1 MNTLILNILK
11 KTHLSFHSLSLP
23 FTPFHSLKKHSPL
36 LSLLLASFLFASCG
50 TRVVLDEE
58 RTFSSTWHRFTP
70 QEFEVDIPDADL
82 YFHVDYTVTV
92 DTSIYRYDRLPLV
105 VDIHS
110 ADGTHRHL
118 TPVVMLKE
126 NGRWKG
132 QQDGP
137 NRVVSA
143 RVHNYFT
150 FNQKGVYSYQVKQ
163 GTSQYDLEGVRAF
176 HVRIEEAQLD
186 YDLD

>member
-1 MNTLILNILK
+1 MPIMWATK
-11 KTHLSFHSLSLP
+11 DT
-23 FTPFHSLKKHSPL
+23 
-36 LSLLLASFLFASCG
+36 ASAQPRFASAA
-50 TRVVLDEE
+50 R
-58 RTFSSTWHRFTP
+58 
-70 QEFEVDIPDADL
+70 
-82 YFHVDYTVTV
+82 
-92 DTSIYRYDRLPLV
+92 
-105 VDIHS
+105 
-110 ADGTHRHL
+110 
-118 TPVVMLKE
+118 E

-150 FNQKGVYSYQVKQ
+150 FNQKGTYSYQVKQ

>member
-1 MNTLILNILK
+1 M
-11 KTHLSFHSLSLP
+11 SFHSLSLP
-23 FTPFHSLKKHSPL
+23 FTPFHSPKI
-36 LSLLLASFLFASCG
+36 LSLLLGSLLFASCG
-50 TRVVLDEE
+50 SKVVLDEE
-58 RTFSSTWHRFTP
+58 RTFSSTWNRFTP
-70 QEFEVDIPDADL
+70 QEFELTIPNADL

-92 DTSIYRYDRLPLV
+92 DTATFRYDRLPLI

-110 ADGTHRHL
+110 ADGTHRHISP
-118 TPVVMLKE
+118 TITLKE

-150 FNQKGVYSYQVKQ
+150 FNQKGTYSYQVKQ